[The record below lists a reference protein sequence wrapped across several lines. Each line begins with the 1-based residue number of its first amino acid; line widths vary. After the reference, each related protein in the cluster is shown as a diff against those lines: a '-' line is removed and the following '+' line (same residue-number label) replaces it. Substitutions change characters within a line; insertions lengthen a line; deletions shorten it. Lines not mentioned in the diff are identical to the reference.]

1 MTPSSNSDS
10 KGVFYLEDLHVGQRF
25 ISGTHQLDE
34 KQVIAFARE
43 FDPQSFHTD
52 PIAAKDSFFG
62 GLVASGWHTG
72 AISMRLLAECGLN
85 ISGGLIGAS
94 IEMNW
99 PRPTQPD
106 ALLRLEV
113 EILELRPS
121 KSKPER
127 GLVTIRGITRNQL
140 DEVALVFTA
149 TLIAPRRGT
158 T

>member
-1 MTPSSNSDS
+1 MAKPIESDPQDQY
-10 KGVFYLEDLHVGQRF
+10 YLEDLHVGQRF

-34 KQVIAFARE
+34 AQVIAFAKE
-43 FDPQSFHTD
+43 FDPQPFHTD
-52 PIAAKDSFFG
+52 PVAAKDSFFH

-85 ISGGLIGAS
+85 IAGGLIGAS

-99 PRPTQPD
+99 PQPTQPD

-121 KSKPER
+121 RSKPER
-127 GLVTIRGITRNQL
+127 GMATIRGVTRNQL
-140 DEVALVFTA
+140 GEVMLEFTA
-149 TLIAPRRGT
+149 KLVVPRRGT

>member
-1 MTPSSNSDS
+1 MTSSNQSNSTDQ
-10 KGVFYLEDLHVGQRF
+10 FYLEDLHVGQRF

-34 KQVIAFARE
+34 EQVIAFAKE

-72 AISMRLLAECGLN
+72 AISMRLMAECGLN
-85 ISGGLIGAS
+85 IAGGLIGAS

-127 GLVTIRGITRNQL
+127 GLATIRGTTRNQL
-140 DEVALVFTA
+140 DEVLLVFTA
-149 TLIAPRRGT
+149 TLIVPRRRT